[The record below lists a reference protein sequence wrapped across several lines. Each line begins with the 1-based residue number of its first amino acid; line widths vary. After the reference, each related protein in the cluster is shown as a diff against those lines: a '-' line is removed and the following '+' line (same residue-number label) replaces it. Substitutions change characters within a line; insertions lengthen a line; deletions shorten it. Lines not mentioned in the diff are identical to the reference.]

1 MRQSKDG
8 FKRKRREEKKKKTPP
23 FETLPATGHAESHF
37 SRDLLIFYPT
47 TFLPPNKQEPCCL
60 LVQVLQFCR

>member
-37 SRDLLIFYPT
+37 SPEI
-47 TFLPPNKQEPCCL
+47 C
-60 LVQVLQFCR
+60 